1 VRKYLTS
8 AVVSATA
15 LLAMTA
21 TSAQAA
27 DLGGN
32 CCADLEE
39 RIAELEATTARKG
52 NRKVSLTISGWVAEQ
67 IAYWDTG
74 EESNVYVGGIGGTLA
89 SHVKFTGGAKIDA
102 DNSAGYVLHLR
113 AVSTNI
119 FGVNEDNDNS
129 AAASTVALYYS
140 YWFLQNKNLGKLSV
154 GQQSQAS
161 DNAAIVP
168 DQSGTLVPA
177 NWAMFDGS
185 AFQMARNGVGVVDGG
200 GQRVNWGFTNFCG
213 FTGLGTAGDCTAVP
227 TANIR
232 YDSPVFNGFSV
243 SATWGEDDLWDVAAR
258 YSGEVS
264 GFKLGAGISY
274 AETTDEN
281 FVLGPN
287 ITFNKKRS
295 DFFQVGAYAQHL
307 ASGLFVYGAYG
318 KEDNNSIVTSSG
330 VTGAYNTDG
339 DRFYLKAGIIQKWN
353 ALGNTVLW
361 GEYAE
366 SQDMLGPS
374 LRLTS
379 GATGSEF
386 TQWGLGAL
394 QQIDAAAMSVWI
406 KYRHYDAEIQGGALA
421 GGFDN
426 YETVIVGGLINF

>member
-1 VRKYLTS
+1 MKFAAFS
-8 AVVSATA
+8 AAA
-15 LLAMTA
+15 LLSMAA

-67 IAYWDTG
+67 IGYWDTG
-74 EESNVYVGGIGGTLA
+74 EESNVYVGGIGGTLS

-102 DNSAGYVLHLR
+102 DNSVGYVLHLR
-113 AVSTNI
+113 AISTNI
-119 FGVNEDNDNS
+119 FGVSEDNDNS
-129 AAASTVALYYS
+129 AAANSTAVYYS
-140 YWFLQNKNLGKLSV
+140 YWFVKNEKLGKVSV

-168 DQSGTLVPA
+168 DQSGTLVAA

-185 AFQMARNGVGVVDGG
+185 AFQLSRGGVGVKDVFDT
-200 GQRVNWGFTNFCG
+200 RVNLGHASFCG
-213 FTGLGTAGDCTAVP
+213 FVGLGTAGDCTAIP
-227 TANIR
+227 TSNIR
-232 YDSPVFNGFSV
+232 YDSPTFAGFSV

-258 YSGEVS
+258 YSGEVG

-281 FVLGPN
+281 FTVGT
-287 ITFNKKRS
+287 TFNKKRS
-295 DFFQVGAYAQHL
+295 EFFQVGAYAQHV

-318 KEDNNSIVTSSG
+318 KEDNNSIVN
-330 VTGAYNTDG
+330 VTGAGAQPFTADG
-339 DRFYLKAGIIQKWN
+339 DRFYVKAGIIQKWN

-366 SQDMLGPS
+366 SNDMFGPA
-374 LRLTS
+374 LAAS
-379 GATGSEF
+379 GVTGSEF
-386 TQWGLGAL
+386 QQWGLGAL
-394 QQIDAAAMSVWI
+394 QQIDAAAMSVWL
-406 KYRHYDAEIQGGALA
+406 KYRHYDIDLEGGALA
-421 GGFDN
+421 GSYDSYN
-426 YETVIVGGLINF
+426 TVILGGLINF